1 MSQFFESADGSRR
14 NLRIALFAIILLT
27 LPFYC
32 IGFVLWSVAPQTPG
46 ASIGTPRPS
55 LTPQTREPSAT
66 PGATLTLPPFVTPT
80 GLSPL
85 LPTPIQFNTPAG
97 GGGITNP
104 VFPPTSLPPTVFI
117 PPPTIAPT
125 LTFVPPPP
133 TSTPLP
139 PPTSTP
145 IPPPSNTPV
154 PPPTIE
160 VPTSTTIPFPSDTPT
175 ATGEALT
182 ADIATAEAAP

>member
-46 ASIGTPRPS
+46 AGIPTRAPS
-55 LTPQTREPSAT
+55 STPQTREPSPTAGVT
-66 PGATLTLPPFVTPT
+66 DTLPPFVTPT
-80 GLSPL
+80 GVSPL
-85 LPTPIQFNTPAG
+85 LPTPIQFNTPAD
-97 GGGITNP
+97 GGGIVNP
-104 VFPPTSLPPTVFI
+104 IFPTSEPPTVFI
-117 PPPTIAPT
+117 PPPTVAPT

-133 TSTPLP
+133 TNTPPP
-139 PPTSTP
+139 PPTITP
-145 IPPPSNTPV
+145 IPPSPI

-160 VPTSTTIPFPSDTPT
+160 VATSTTIPFPTDTETPT
-175 ATGEALT
+175 PTDESFSAGIE
-182 ADIATAEAAP
+182 IAPENQEP

>member
-32 IGFVLWSVAPQTPG
+32 IGFVLWSVAPQTSGP
-46 ASIGTPRPS
+46 ALIITRTAT
-55 LTPQTREPSAT
+55 LTPQTREPSETSAV
-66 PGATLTLPPFVTPT
+66 TLTLPPFVTPT
-80 GLSPL
+80 GVSPL

-104 VFPPTSLPPTVFI
+104 GFPPTSIPPTVFI
-117 PPPTIAPT
+117 PPPTTAPT
-125 LTFVPPPP
+125 LTLVSP
-133 TSTPLP
+133 S
-139 PPTSTP
+139 STP

-154 PPPTIE
+154 PPTNTSVPPTIE
-160 VPTSTTIPFPSDTPT
+160 VATSTTIPIPSDTPT
-175 ATGEALT
+175 ATPET
-182 ADIATAEAAP
+182 FSADIATAEAAP

>member
-46 ASIGTPRPS
+46 AAIATRAPS
-55 LTPQTREPSAT
+55 ATPQTREASPT
-66 PGATLTLPPFVTPT
+66 VEATLTLPPFVTPT

-85 LPTPIQFNTPAG
+85 LPTPIQFNTPSG
-97 GGGITNP
+97 GGGIVNP
-104 VFPPTSLPPTVFI
+104 GFPPTNVPPTVFV
-117 PPPTIAPT
+117 PPPSIAPT

-133 TSTPLP
+133 TNTPLP

-145 IPPPSNTPV
+145 IPPPSNTPI

-160 VPTSTTIPFPSDTPT
+160 VPTSTTIPFPTETPT
-175 ATGEALT
+175 EEALT

>member
-46 ASIGTPRPS
+46 AAIATRAPS
-55 LTPQTREPSAT
+55 ATPQTREPSPTA
-66 PGATLTLPPFVTPT
+66 GATLTLPPFVTPT

-85 LPTPIQFNTPAG
+85 LPTPIQFNTPTG
-97 GGGITNP
+97 GGGITP

-133 TSTPLP
+133 TSTPIP
-139 PPTSTP
+139 PPSSTP

-160 VPTSTTIPFPSDTPT
+160 VPTSTTIPFPTETPT
-175 ATGEALT
+175 EEAFT

>member
-27 LPFYC
+27 LPLYC

-46 ASIGTPRPS
+46 AGIVTRTPS
-55 LTPQTREPSAT
+55 STPETREPSPTA
-66 PGATLTLPPFVTPT
+66 GATLTPPPFVTPT

-85 LPTPIQFNTPAG
+85 LPTPIQFFTPTG
-97 GGGITNP
+97 VITNP
-104 VFPPTSLPPTVFI
+104 IFPPTSLPPTVFI
-117 PPPTIAPT
+117 PPPTVAPT

-139 PPTSTP
+139 TSTP
-145 IPPPSNTPV
+145 IPPTSV
-154 PPPTIE
+154 PPTVE
-160 VPTSTTIPFPSDTPT
+160 LPTSTTIPFPTDTETPT
-175 ATGEALT
+175 PTDEMFSAGIE
-182 ADIATAEAAP
+182 IAPENSGP